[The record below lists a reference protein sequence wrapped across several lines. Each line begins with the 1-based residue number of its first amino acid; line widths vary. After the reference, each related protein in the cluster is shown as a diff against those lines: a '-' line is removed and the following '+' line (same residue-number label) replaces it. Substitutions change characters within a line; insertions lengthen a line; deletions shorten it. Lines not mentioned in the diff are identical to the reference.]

1 MVVYE
6 AMRCPRCSKSVTHRS
21 DECHACGYS
30 LTDAQSVFGTA
41 MVEMDRLHDA
51 AHCLR
56 KEERAEVLDV
66 MDRLK
71 DRFPQLFF
79 CAYLGTLPDN
89 VKMSELG
96 FWLLNHAAVKGV
108 DITRP
113 NENAILLLLD
123 THTGEAGISLGY
135 YVEKFLEESSA
146 ASCLQSARSLFAKGE
161 NGKALCKV
169 MKKLGRTLS
178 KRSRGVLR
186 IQPETQQSVLNPF
199 GATALPQLRNA
210 KAGSPL
216 VGKRSEQTL
225 S

>member
-1 MVVYE
+1 
-6 AMRCPRCSKSVTHRS
+6 MRCPRCSKSVTHRS
-21 DECHACGYS
+21 DGCHSCGYS
-30 LTDAQSVFGTA
+30 ITDAQAVFGTT

-56 KEERAEVLDV
+56 KEERAEVLDI

-108 DITRP
+108 DIARP

-123 THTGEAGISLGY
+123 TNTGQAGISLGY
-135 YVEKFLEESSA
+135 YIEKFLDDVTA
-146 ASCLQSARSLFAKGE
+146 ARCLGSARSHFVKGE
-161 NGKALCKV
+161 NGKALGKV
-169 MKKLGRTLS
+169 MKKLGRALS
-178 KRSRGVLR
+178 KRSRNVLR
-186 IQPETQQSVLNPF
+186 IQSETSQSVLNPF
-199 GATALPQLRNA
+199 GASTSSLPVLRNA
-210 KAGSPL
+210 KMGSPL
-216 VGKRSEQTL
+216 VNKRGERAFS
-225 S
+225 

>member
-1 MVVYE
+1 
-6 AMRCPRCSKSVTHRS
+6 
-21 DECHACGYS
+21 
-30 LTDAQSVFGTA
+30 

-108 DITRP
+108 DIARP

-135 YVEKFLEESSA
+135 YVEKFLEENSA
-146 ASCLQSARSLFAKGE
+146 ARCLQSARALFAKGE

-199 GATALPQLRNA
+199 GASALPQLRNA

-216 VGKRSEQTL
+216 VGKRSEQAL

>member
-1 MVVYE
+1 
-6 AMRCPRCSKSVTHRS
+6 
-21 DECHACGYS
+21 
-30 LTDAQSVFGTA
+30 
-41 MVEMDRLHDA
+41 MDRLHDA

-56 KEERAEVLDV
+56 KEEREDVIAV

-79 CAYLGTLPDN
+79 CAYLGTLPEN

-108 DITRP
+108 DIARP

-123 THTGEAGISLGY
+123 ANTGEAGISLGY
-135 YVEKFLEESSA
+135 YVEKFLN
-146 ASCLQSARSLFAKGE
+146 ASTAARSLHSARAHFVRGD

-169 MKKLGRTLS
+169 MRKLGRALS

-186 IQPETQQSVLNPF
+186 IQSEPQQSVLNPF
-199 GATALPQLRNA
+199 GAASLPLLRNA
-210 KAGSPL
+210 KEGSPL
-216 VGKRSEQTL
+216 VGKRSEHAL